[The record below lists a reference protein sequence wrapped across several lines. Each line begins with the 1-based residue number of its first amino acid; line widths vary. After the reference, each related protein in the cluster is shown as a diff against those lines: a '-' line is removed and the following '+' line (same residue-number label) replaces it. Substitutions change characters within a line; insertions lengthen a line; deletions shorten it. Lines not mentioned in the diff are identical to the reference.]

1 MGSDVNSYVEVSG
14 SLACGRVSSTRLVG
28 EAPAS
33 GDKVGLYKVGGHR
46 DDAQKVWV
54 LAVNRLKLG
63 GLPFNTIIGACGGSV
78 TYEMKH

>member
-1 MGSDVNSYVEVSG
+1 MPISLGQVGLPRPESAWWMGSDENSYVEVSG

-54 LAVNRLKLG
+54 LAVK
-63 GLPFNTIIGACGGSV
+63 
-78 TYEMKH
+78 